1 MSDVLRPLPAAD
13 GPLQRLGS
21 RAQSQTHAAIGLSGS
36 RSPVLQAAHPH
47 DQTERS
53 PTSLATC
60 FAARAWSFVTSSH
73 ELRGAPSRPP
83 EPRVVWK
90 PSISPSLLAGRPA
103 EVNSATRLRNRF
115 RSVRLP
121 SIGPCLAI
129 PGAAKYD
136 SRTTSAYCESCR
148 HQSPASSPM
157 YGALG
162 TRITGRA
169 PRAESVCM

>member
-1 MSDVLRPLPAAD
+1 MPPGSVIWPSVRELLKPLPAAA
-13 GPLQRLGS
+13 GALQRLWS
-21 RAQSQTHAAIGLSGS
+21 RAQSQTQAAVGLSAS
-36 RSPVLQAAHPH
+36 RSPVLQAAQPQDH
-47 DQTERS
+47 TARS

-60 FAARAWSFVTSSH
+60 FAASACSFVTSSH
-73 ELRGAPSRPP
+73 ELSGAPSRPP

-90 PSISPSLLAGRPA
+90 PSITPSLLAGSPA

-129 PGAAKYD
+129 VGAAKYD
-136 SRTTSAYCESCR
+136 SRTTSAYWTTCL

-157 YGALG
+157 
-162 TRITGRA
+162 
-169 PRAESVCM
+169 